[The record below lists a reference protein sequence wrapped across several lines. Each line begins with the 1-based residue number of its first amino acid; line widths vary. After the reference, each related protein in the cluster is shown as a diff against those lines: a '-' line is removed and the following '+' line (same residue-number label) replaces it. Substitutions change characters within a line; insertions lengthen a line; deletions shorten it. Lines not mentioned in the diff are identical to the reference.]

1 MGDRRVFEGTHAF
14 CNRGFFEGMPA
25 FGDLRVSEGMPAF
38 GDRRVFEGMPALGG
52 RRVFEGMPAFGN
64 RRVFEGVVW
73 HPLPKGSFLVFH
85 VGSNFLSCLRNFFSL
100 LVGLCYFGPL
110 QGCRIPI

>member
-1 MGDRRVFEGTHAF
+1 
-14 CNRGFFEGMPA
+14 
-25 FGDLRVSEGMPAF
+25 MPAF